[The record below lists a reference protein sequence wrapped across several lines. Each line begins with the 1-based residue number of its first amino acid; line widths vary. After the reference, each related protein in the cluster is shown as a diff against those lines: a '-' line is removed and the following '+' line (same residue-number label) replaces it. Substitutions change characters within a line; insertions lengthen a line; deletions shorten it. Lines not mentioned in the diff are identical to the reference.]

1 MKVFVLLSRIPYP
14 LEKGDKLR
22 AWHHLQEI
30 SKSHDVYL
38 ACLSDTKPHPDA
50 LEKLKTICKDVQFY
64 RLNKI
69 GIAWRLFSGFFSRK
83 PFQVK
88 YFYSYWVNKKLQSY
102 IQEVQPNHIFA
113 QLIRVSEY
121 VKNNHTIPK
130 TLDYMDA
137 FSKGMERRMNISSG
151 IKKWFFKVEA
161 KRLLEYEN
169 LIFDYFENKT
179 IISEQ
184 DRQLIYHPDQKKI
197 IIVSNGVDTDFFT
210 PKSAVKN
217 NKLLFNGNM
226 SYAPNV
232 DCALYVAHSILP
244 RLKEKNIK
252 VNLLISGANPLPIIK
267 NLSNENI
274 KVSGWMDDIR
284 DAYNSSEIFIAP
296 MKIGTGLQNKL
307 LEAMSMGLP
316 CITTDLANNALKAK
330 PREEILIGNT
340 DEEIIQAIEQLIN
353 NQELY
358 NRISEQ
364 GRQFVLNNYNWT
376 TVSEPLLKLFISS

>member
-22 AWHHLQEI
+22 AWHHIQEMART
-30 SKSHDVYL
+30 HDVYL
-38 ACLSDTKPHPDA
+38 ACLSDSKPHPDA
-50 LEKLKTICKDVQFY
+50 LEKLKTVCKGVRFY
-64 RLNKI
+64 QLNKI
-69 GIAWRLFSGFFSRK
+69 GIIWRLFSGFFSRK

-88 YFYSYWVNKKLQSY
+88 YFYSYWVNKK
-102 IQEVQPNHIFA
+102 IQAYLKNVQPDHIFA

-121 VKNNHTIPK
+121 VKNNHNIPK

-137 FSKGMERRMNISSG
+137 LSKGMERRMNISKG
-151 IKKWFFKVEA
+151 IKKWFFRTEA

-169 LIFDYFENKT
+169 LIFDYFENKA

-197 IIVSNGVDTDFFT
+197 VIISNGVDTDYFSPQLT
-210 PKSAVKN
+210 NKK

-232 DCALYVAHSILP
+232 DCAIYIAQKILP
-244 RLKEKNIK
+244 GLKQRGIAA
-252 VNLLISGANPLPIIK
+252 NLLISGANPLPSIK
-267 NLSNENI
+267 NLSSESI
-274 KVSGWMDDIR
+274 TVSGWMDDIR

-307 LEAMSMGLP
+307 LEAMAMGLP
-316 CITTDLANNALKAK
+316 CITTDLANNALKAN
-330 PREEILIGNT
+330 PSEEILIGNT

-358 NRISEQ
+358 LKISKN
-364 GRQFVLNNYNWT
+364 GRQFVLNKYNWSVVT
-376 TVSEPLLKLFISS
+376 EPLLKLFINS